1 MRHAQST
8 NHDTNIIWHM
18 HFAII
23 FFSSSLSPIF
33 HHLPRHPQ
41 SHHTCTRSVD
51 IFVHI
56 IFNLFAKSEHNN
68 IKGKEEE
75 EDDNE
80 EEEEWEG
87 KNNIIGFYRPPY
99 FVVALSL
106 SLSLFIFNQRRRYT
120 LTHTLTHTH
129 SRGMCINV
137 KFNRFRPIDMFQ
149 CEFWFVCYSFELF
162 FPSSKSSR
170 HTKKSH
176 STKIFHASPTLWL
189 CYDQINNSK
198 MFFDA
203 FLLIEIYVCTQ

>member
-1 MRHAQST
+1 MRRKKITLLAF
-8 NHDTNIIWHM
+8 IV
-18 HFAII
+18 
-23 FFSSSLSPIF
+23 L
-33 HHLPRHPQ
+33 
-41 SHHTCTRSVD
+41 
-51 IFVHI
+51 HI
-56 IFNLFAKSEHNN
+56 LLL
-68 IKGKEEE
+68 
-75 EDDNE
+75 
-80 EEEEWEG
+80 
-87 KNNIIGFYRPPY
+87 
-99 FVVALSL
+99 LSL

-120 LTHTLTHTH
+120 LTHTLTHTY

-162 FPSSKSSR
+162 FPSSQFTCKKKETILYTDIHTKTSR

-189 CYDQINNSK
+189 CYDQINNSE